1 MNSPRNLLTAI
12 SKLDF
17 KQAQLRLTSAQDKDL
32 ALVLAQM
39 ADIDRE
45 LVLARVSEAKALRVR
60 DHMGRFKHVR
70 YSPDAYENALKLLI
84 RHLES
89 DKPLP
94 GMKSYFR
101 PTGSGP

>member
-1 MNSPRNLLTAI
+1 MTSPRTLLVLI
-12 SKLDF
+12 SKLDY

-45 LVLARVSEAKALRVR
+45 LVLVRVSEAKALRVR
-60 DHMGRFKHVR
+60 DHIRRLAHVR
-70 YSPDAYENALKLLI
+70 YSSTAYETALKLLA

-89 DKPLP
+89 DKALP

-101 PTGSGP
+101 PGGL